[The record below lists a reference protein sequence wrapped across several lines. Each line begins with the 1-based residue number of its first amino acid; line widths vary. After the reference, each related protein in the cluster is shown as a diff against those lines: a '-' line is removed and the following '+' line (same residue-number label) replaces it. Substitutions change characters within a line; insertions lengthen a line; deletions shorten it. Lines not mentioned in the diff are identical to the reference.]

1 MHKIT
6 LDFEKPLVHLE
17 QQLENLKKTSY
28 AQKDGIADDIISLEA
43 QIEKLRQRIYTK
55 LTAWQK
61 VQIARHPER
70 PVTSDYINALFTDF
84 IDMHGDRISGDDK
97 AIIGGLAT
105 LDGHKVVVLGQEKG
119 SNTKERMR
127 RNFGMPHPEGFR
139 KSLRLAKMAEKFRLP
154 LICFIDTSGA
164 YPGIEAEERGQAVAI
179 SENIMAFSLLETRMI
194 SINISEGGSGGALAL
209 GVADKVLMLE
219 NAYYSVISPEACSSI
234 LFGDASKSSEAA
246 ELLKLTADNQLKA
259 GFIDEI
265 VGESL
270 GGAHKDKEFTKGN
283 MYKAIVKSLDSLS
296 KQPIDELLEK
306 RFQKIRKM
314 GTYKEQINK
323 ASELENK

>member
-17 QQLENLKKTSY
+17 HQLEELKKSTH
-28 AQKDGIADDIISLEA
+28 AQKSGIAGDITTLEK
-43 QIEKLRQRIYTK
+43 QIEKVRARIYTK

-70 PVTSDYINALFTDF
+70 PVTSDYINSMFTEF
-84 IDMHGDRISGDDK
+84 IDLHGDRIIGDDK
-97 AIIGGLAT
+97 AIIGGFGTIA
-105 LDGHKVVVLGQEKG
+105 GHRVVIVGQEKG
-119 SNTKERMR
+119 NNTKERMR

-139 KSLRLAKMAEKFRLP
+139 KTLRLARMAEKFRLP

-179 SENIMAFSLLETRMI
+179 SENIMAFSMLKTKI
-194 SINISEGGSGGALAL
+194 VAINIAEGGSGGALAL
-209 GVADKVLMLE
+209 GVADKVLMLQ

-234 LFGDASKSSEAA
+234 LFNDISKASDAAQ
-246 ELLKLTADNQLKA
+246 LLKLTAEDQIKA

-265 VGESL
+265 VSEPL
-270 GGAHKDKEFTKGN
+270 GGAHKDRELTKDN
-283 MYKAIVKSLDSLS
+283 VYKALVSTLNKLS
-296 KQPIDELLEK
+296 KQPVDKLVQK

-314 GTYKEQINK
+314 GNYKEQQI
-323 ASELENK
+323 SELT